1 MALRALR
8 PQDLADSLAMTTTP
22 PLEHAYVKANGLR
35 LHVVASGPPDGRL
48 VILLHGFPEFWY
60 GWRAQLTALAS
71 AGYRV
76 LVPDQRGYNL
86 SDKPRGIAA
95 YTLEQLAQDVLGLI
109 DAAGRDK
116 AYLVGHDWGAAVA
129 WWAALEHPHRVEQL
143 VAINVPHPHVMR
155 QTLSSSV
162 PQLLRSWYI
171 FFFQLPYFPEVLA
184 RRRDW
189 QLLRNALTST
199 SRLGTF
205 AEADLR
211 RYCEAWSQ
219 PGAFTA
225 MLNWYRAAL
234 RCPPTLGNPHVWVL
248 TLLIWGAQDR
258 FLSRRLAE
266 PSVAL
271 CRRGELVI
279 LEGATHWV
287 QHEEA
292 EEVNRLILG
301 FFS

>member
-1 MALRALR
+1 
-8 PQDLADSLAMTTTP
+8 MTTIP
-22 PLEHAYVKANGLR
+22 PLEHAYVQTNGLR
-35 LHVVASGPPDGRL
+35 LHVVASGPADGRL

-60 GWRAQLTALAS
+60 GWRAQITALAS

-95 YTLEQLAQDVLGLI
+95 YTLEQLAQDVLGLV

-116 AYLVGHDWGAAVA
+116 ASLVGHDWGAAVA
-129 WWAALEHPHRVEQL
+129 WWTALEHPHRVEHL
-143 VAINVPHPHVMR
+143 VAINVPHPQVMR

-171 FFFQLPYFPEVLA
+171 FLFQLPYFEVLA
-184 RRRDW
+184 RRNDW
-189 QLLRNALTST
+189 QALRSALTST
-199 SRLGTF
+199 SRPGTF
-205 AEADLR
+205 SEAELR
-211 RYCEAWSQ
+211 RYREAWAQ

-234 RCPPTLGNPHVWVL
+234 RRPPALRDPHIRVP
-248 TLLIWGAQDR
+248 TLLIWGAKDR
-258 FLSRRLAE
+258 FLSRRMAE

-271 CRRGELVI
+271 CRPGELVI

-301 FFS
+301 FLSRAPWE